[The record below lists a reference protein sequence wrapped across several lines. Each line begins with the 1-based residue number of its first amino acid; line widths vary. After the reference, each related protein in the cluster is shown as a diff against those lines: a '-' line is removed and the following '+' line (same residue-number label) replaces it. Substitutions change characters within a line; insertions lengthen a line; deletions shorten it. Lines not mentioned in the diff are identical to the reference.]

1 MRKLEETEETKRACS
16 GAGRARPFS
25 ERRPPS
31 LLLTR
36 AAPPAADDRVDKNIA
51 RGIQKARLAK
61 QMTQKELAH
70 AIAEKATVVNQ
81 YESGKAIPNPAI
93 INKLERALGTQLRER
108 KKKKKR
114 GGGAAR

>member
-1 MRKLEETEETKRACS
+1 MRPSVRA
-16 GAGRARPFS
+16 AGRAGRAWSPRGDHPAFS
-25 ERRPPS
+25 PAPH
-31 LLLTR
+31 T
-36 AAPPAADDRVDKNIA
+36 PPAADDRVDKNIA
-51 RGIQKARLAK
+51 RGIQKARMAK

-108 KKKKKR
+108 KKKKKK
-114 GGGAAR
+114 GAGAK